1 MMVLPPHPHVDGIK
15 YVNDLV
21 ARPFSETS
29 IFFFAKTKE
38 EDFYAEPWDR
48 EVGNIVDT
56 IFV

>member
-1 MMVLPPHPHVDGIK
+1 MGHGCFPSQKMMVLPPHPHVDGIK

-38 EDFYAEPWDR
+38 EDFYAEP
-48 EVGNIVDT
+48 
-56 IFV
+56 